1 MNREL
6 EGELEGEGR
15 STGRPAAAGR
25 PIMDTGGE
33 DILVLLQSAFVVPFE
48 AAIDR
53 LTPRLSPPRPRL
65 TASAPI
71 SSSRSVTGTTLLTR
85 PFAERHH
92 EQCASQFPSP
102 PRHEQQ
108 RREEHGPMLRCW
120 SPLAGDVQG
129 DAGAGLVS

>member
-1 MNREL
+1 
-6 EGELEGEGR
+6 
-15 STGRPAAAGR
+15 
-25 PIMDTGGE
+25 MDTGGE

-71 SSSRSVTGTTLLTR
+71 SSSRSATGTTLLTR

-120 SPLAGDVQG
+120 SPLAGRRDQLE
-129 DAGAGLVS
+129 DLCWKDHRCILQLMEDLLV